1 MTNSELAALF
11 DELADIMEIA
21 GENHFKIR
29 SYRKAA
35 VNISDLNRPVE
46 SMTSEEIKTI
56 PGIGKAIFEKISDT
70 LKTGTFPTL
79 EKWRARGYTSFLFLL
94 EKPDMTPRRIGTA
107 INRLKVE
114 SMDDIKELVDSG
126 KTERLNS
133 IDEKIR
139 EAILNH
145 ISRG

>member
-1 MTNSELAALF
+1 MTNSEIRALF
-11 DELADIMEIA
+11 AELADIMEIA

-35 VNISDLNRPVE
+35 DNISHLDRPVE
-46 SMTSEEIKTI
+46 SMTSEEIKAI
-56 PGIGKAIFEKISDT
+56 PGIGKAIFEKIGEA

-79 EKWRARGYTSFLFLL
+79 EKWRATGYSSLMPLL
-94 EKPDMTPRRIGTA
+94 ELPDVTPRKLGTA
-107 INRLKVE
+107 ISKLKVV
-114 SMDDIKELVDSG
+114 SMDDIRILIDSG
-126 KTERLNS
+126 HAQQLNS